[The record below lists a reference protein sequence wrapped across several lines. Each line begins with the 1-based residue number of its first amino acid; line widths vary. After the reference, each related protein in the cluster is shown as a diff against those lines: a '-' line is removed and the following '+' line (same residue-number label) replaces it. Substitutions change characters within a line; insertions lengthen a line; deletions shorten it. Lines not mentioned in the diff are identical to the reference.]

1 MFQTTFWMFAKLFGA
16 FIKNAGT
23 FGLFRLK
30 KKFRNVPFHNG
41 VFMSTGEVTFV

>member
-1 MFQTTFWMFAKLFGA
+1 MFQTTFWMFAKFFGA

-30 KKFRNVPFHNG
+30 KEIPQIRN
-41 VFMSTGEVTFV
+41 

>member
-1 MFQTTFWMFAKLFGA
+1 MFAKFFGA

-30 KKFRNVPFHNG
+30 KKEMYRFTTAFL
-41 VFMSTGEVTFV
+41 